1 MRREKED
8 EIYTLRPQALND
20 FIGQSAL
27 KDKLTIFMTASLQ
40 REEPL
45 DHTLFYGPPGL
56 GKTTLAGIIAKEM
69 KGNLR
74 VTTGP
79 ALERAGDLAA
89 ILSNIQPND
98 VLFID
103 EIHRMSA
110 NIEEILYPAME
121 DFSLSIVVGKGPL
134 ARSIRLALPKF
145 TLIGATT
152 RLGLLTSP
160 LRARFGIVEQLH
172 LYSPEE
178 LTAIVKRGAGV
189 LGLNIMDDA
198 AEEIGLR
205 SRGTPRVA
213 LRLLRRVRDVAEVK
227 RVPQVERDL
236 ARYALD
242 MLGVDPQGLDDG
254 DRKFLRALIE
264 LFDGGPV
271 GLSTLAAALNED
283 AQTIEDIY
291 EPYLIQKG
299 LLERTPRGRRATRNT
314 WTISASP
321 YRSTSCSTSRTSK
334 ASSRRRTNNEPARK
348 SAYRHGAAACGDR
361 RRPGPRGQAQHPVR
375 KAAGRHH
382 IPEKEPDR
390 LRPVRT
396 MLVVS
401 LVLSIIFNIFSR
413 WK

>member
-1 MRREKED
+1 MPEEQNKLMETMRREKE
-8 EIYTLRPQALND
+8 EETFTLRPQELDD
-20 FIGQSAL
+20 FIGQSNL
-27 KDKLTIFMTASLQ
+27 KDKLSIYMKAALQ

-56 GKTTLAGIIAKEM
+56 GKTTLAGIIAREM

-134 ARSIRLALPKF
+134 ARSIRLSLPKF

-178 LTAIVKRGAGV
+178 LTAIVQRGAGV
-189 LGLNIMDDA
+189 LKVNIDDEA
-198 AEEIGLR
+198 AKEIGLR

-227 RVPQVERDL
+227 RAEQVRLEL

-242 MLGVDPQGLDDG
+242 MLGIDEQGLDEG
-254 DRKFLRALIE
+254 DRKLLRALLE
-264 LFDGGPV
+264 VYEGGPT
-271 GLSTLAAALNED
+271 GLTTLAAALNED

-291 EPYLIQKG
+291 EPYLLQKG
-299 LLERTPRGRRATRNT
+299 LLERTPRGRKATRHT
-314 WTISASP
+314 WEYMGLQPSQ
-321 YRSTSCSTSRTSK
+321 K
-334 ASSRRRTNNEPARK
+334 FV
-348 SAYRHGAAACGDR
+348 
-361 RRPGPRGQAQHPVR
+361 QAQQ
-375 KAAGRHH
+375 
-382 IPEKEPDR
+382 
-390 LRPVRT
+390 
-396 MLVVS
+396 S
-401 LVLSIIFNIFSR
+401 LFDGEDDA
-413 WK
+413 

>member
-1 MRREKED
+1 MTPDTTAFPDKPFESLRQERSAD
-8 EIYTLRPQALND
+8 ALTLRPQSLVE
-20 FIGQSAL
+20 FIGQDAL
-27 KDKLTIFMTASLQ
+27 KDKLSIFVQASVS
-40 REEPL
+40 RGEPL

-74 VTTGP
+74 VTSGP

-121 DFSLSIVVGKGPL
+121 DFCLSVIVGKGPL
-134 ARSIRLALPKF
+134 ARSIRLQLPRF
-145 TLIGATT
+145 TLVGATT

-172 LYSPEE
+172 LYTFEE
-178 LTAIVKRGAGV
+178 LTEIVLRGAGV
-189 LGLNIMDDA
+189 IATDIAHEA
-198 AEEIGLR
+198 AMEIGRR

-213 LRLLRRVRDVAEVK
+213 LRLLRRVRDVA
-227 RVPQVERDL
+227 QVREETKIGKEL
-236 ARYALD
+236 AKAALD
-242 MLGVDPQGLDDG
+242 MLGVDSSGLDEQ
-254 DRKFLRALIE
+254 DRKFLRALLE

-283 AQTIEDIY
+283 TQTIEDIY

-314 WTISASP
+314 YEYMGVPLSP
-321 YRSTSCSTSRTSK
+321 FFRQRSLLDES
-334 ASSRRRTNNEPARK
+334 E
-348 SAYRHGAAACGDR
+348 GG
-361 RRPGPRGQAQHPVR
+361 V
-375 KAAGRHH
+375 
-382 IPEKEPDR
+382 
-390 LRPVRT
+390 
-396 MLVVS
+396 
-401 LVLSIIFNIFSR
+401 
-413 WK
+413 

>member
-1 MRREKED
+1 MIENSEFNSAKLMEKMRGSKD
-8 EIYTLRPQALND
+8 EEILTLRPQALND

-27 KDKLTIFMTASLQ
+27 KDKLTIFMTASIQ
-40 REEPL
+40 RGEPL

-69 KGNLR
+69 KGTLR

-121 DFSLSIVVGKGPL
+121 DFSLSIVVGKGPM
-134 ARSIRLALPKF
+134 ARSIRIALPKF

-172 LYSPEE
+172 LYTPEE
-178 LTAIVKRGAGV
+178 LTAIVHRGSGV
-189 LGLNIMDDA
+189 LGVKITEEA
-198 AEEIGLR
+198 AQEIGLR

-227 RVPQVERDL
+227 KVPCIERSL
-236 ARYALD
+236 ANYALD
-242 MLGVDPQGLDDG
+242 MLGVDSEGLDDG
-254 DRKFLRALIE
+254 DRKFLKALLE
-264 LFDGGPV
+264 LFEGGPV

-283 AQTIEDIY
+283 SQTIEDIY

-299 LLERTPRGRRATRNT
+299 LLERTPRGRRATRMT
-314 WTISASP
+314 WEYMGMEMPQYFIQQFQTQQ
-321 YRSTSCSTSRTSK
+321 TLF
-334 ASSRRRTNNEPARK
+334 
-348 SAYRHGAAACGDR
+348 
-361 RRPGPRGQAQHPVR
+361 
-375 KAAGRHH
+375 
-382 IPEKEPDR
+382 EKESDEQ
-390 LRPVRT
+390 
-396 MLVVS
+396 
-401 LVLSIIFNIFSR
+401 
-413 WK
+413 

>member
-1 MRREKED
+1 MIDNNDKLIEKIKNDKED
-8 EIYTLRPQALND
+8 EVFTLRPQALD
-20 FIGQSAL
+20 EFIGQSGL

-40 REEPL
+40 RSEPL

-110 NIEEILYPAME
+110 HIEEILYPAME
-121 DFSLSIVVGKGPL
+121 DFSLSIIVGKGPL
-134 ARSIRLALPKF
+134 ARSIRLSLPKF

-172 LYSPEE
+172 LYSPDE
-178 LTAIVKRGAGV
+178 LTSIVKRGAEV
-189 LGLNIMDDA
+189 LGVNVSDEA
-198 AEEIGLR
+198 AVEIGLR

-213 LRLLRRVRDVAEVK
+213 LRLLKRVRDVAEVK
-227 RVPQVERDL
+227 KVDIVEREL
-236 ARYALD
+236 SKFALD
-242 MLGVDPQGLDDG
+242 MLGVDSEGLDEG
-254 DRKFLRALIE
+254 DRKFLMALVE

-283 AQTIEDIY
+283 TQTIEDIY

-299 LLERTPRGRRATRNT
+299 LLERTPRGRKATRNT
-314 WTISASP
+314 WDYLGIPVSP
-321 YRSTSCSTSRTSK
+321 HFVQY
-334 ASSRRRTNNEPARK
+334 
-348 SAYRHGAAACGDR
+348 
-361 RRPGPRGQAQHPVR
+361 QQMQ
-375 KAAGRHH
+375 
-382 IPEKEPDR
+382 
-390 LRPVRT
+390 L
-396 MLVVS
+396 
-401 LVLSIIFNIFSR
+401 LSEEDMECN
-413 WK
+413 K

>member
-1 MRREKED
+1 MTDNGDKLIEKIRNDKED
-8 EIYTLRPQALND
+8 EIFTLRPQALD
-20 FIGQSAL
+20 EFIGQGVL

-40 REEPL
+40 RSEPL

-79 ALERAGDLAA
+79 ALERAGDLAT

-110 NIEEILYPAME
+110 HIEEILYPAME
-121 DFSLSIVVGKGPL
+121 DFSLSIIVGKGPL
-134 ARSIRLALPKF
+134 ARSIRLSLPKF

-172 LYSPEE
+172 LYSPDE
-178 LTAIVKRGAGV
+178 LTAIVKRGAEV
-189 LGLNIMDDA
+189 LGVRVSDDA
-198 AEEIGLR
+198 AVEIGLR

-213 LRLLRRVRDVAEVK
+213 LRLLKRVRDVAEVK
-227 RVPQVERDL
+227 KAQIVERDL
-236 ARYALD
+236 SKYALD
-242 MLGVDPQGLDDG
+242 MLGVDSEGLDEG
-254 DRKFLRALIE
+254 DRKFLMALVE

-283 AQTIEDIY
+283 TQTIEDIY

-299 LLERTPRGRRATRNT
+299 LLERTPRGRKATRNT
-314 WTISASP
+314 WDYLGLPVSP
-321 YRSTSCSTSRTSK
+321 RFVQYQQMQLLSEEDTECSK
-334 ASSRRRTNNEPARK
+334 
-348 SAYRHGAAACGDR
+348 
-361 RRPGPRGQAQHPVR
+361 
-375 KAAGRHH
+375 
-382 IPEKEPDR
+382 
-390 LRPVRT
+390 
-396 MLVVS
+396 
-401 LVLSIIFNIFSR
+401 
-413 WK
+413 

>member
-1 MRREKED
+1 MNDNGDKLIEKIRNDKED
-8 EIYTLRPQALND
+8 EIFTLRPQALD
-20 FIGQSAL
+20 EFIGQGGL

-40 REEPL
+40 RSEPL

-110 NIEEILYPAME
+110 HIEEILYPAME
-121 DFSLSIVVGKGPL
+121 DFSLSIIVGKGPL
-134 ARSIRLALPKF
+134 ARSIRLSLPKF

-178 LTAIVKRGAGV
+178 LTAIVKRGAEV
-189 LGLNIMDDA
+189 LGVRVSDDA
-198 AEEIGLR
+198 AVEIGLR

-213 LRLLRRVRDVAEVK
+213 LRLLKRVRDVAEVK
-227 RVPQVERDL
+227 KAGIVQRDL
-236 ARYALD
+236 SKYALD
-242 MLGVDPQGLDDG
+242 MLGVDSEGLDEG
-254 DRKFLRALIE
+254 DRKFLMALVE

-283 AQTIEDIY
+283 TQTIEDIY

-299 LLERTPRGRRATRNT
+299 LLERTPRGRKATRNT
-314 WTISASP
+314 WDYLGLPISPHFVQYQQMQLMSEEDAE
-321 YRSTSCSTSRTSK
+321 CSK
-334 ASSRRRTNNEPARK
+334 
-348 SAYRHGAAACGDR
+348 
-361 RRPGPRGQAQHPVR
+361 
-375 KAAGRHH
+375 
-382 IPEKEPDR
+382 
-390 LRPVRT
+390 
-396 MLVVS
+396 
-401 LVLSIIFNIFSR
+401 
-413 WK
+413 

>member
-1 MRREKED
+1 MIDNNDKLIEKIKNDKGD
-8 EIYTLRPQALND
+8 EVFTLRPQALD
-20 FIGQSAL
+20 EFIGQGGL

-40 REEPL
+40 RSEPL

-110 NIEEILYPAME
+110 HIEEILYPAME
-121 DFSLSIVVGKGPL
+121 DFSLSIIVGKGPL
-134 ARSIRLALPKF
+134 ARSIRLSLPKF

-172 LYSPEE
+172 LYSPDE
-178 LTAIVKRGAGV
+178 LTSIVKRGADV
-189 LGLNIMDDA
+189 LGVNISDEA
-198 AEEIGLR
+198 AVEIGLR

-213 LRLLRRVRDVAEVK
+213 LRLLKRVRDVAEVK
-227 RVPQVERDL
+227 KVAIVEREL
-236 ARYALD
+236 SKFALD
-242 MLGVDPQGLDDG
+242 MLGVDSEGLDEG
-254 DRKFLRALIE
+254 DRKFLMALVE

-283 AQTIEDIY
+283 TQTIEDIY

-299 LLERTPRGRRATRNT
+299 LLERTPRGRKATRNT
-314 WTISASP
+314 WDYLGIPVSP
-321 YRSTSCSTSRTSK
+321 HFVQY
-334 ASSRRRTNNEPARK
+334 
-348 SAYRHGAAACGDR
+348 
-361 RRPGPRGQAQHPVR
+361 QQMQ
-375 KAAGRHH
+375 
-382 IPEKEPDR
+382 
-390 LRPVRT
+390 L
-396 MLVVS
+396 
-401 LVLSIIFNIFSR
+401 LSEEEIECN
-413 WK
+413 K

>member
-1 MRREKED
+1 MSDNNSPKLIETIKNEKNG
-8 EIYTLRPQALND
+8 EIQSLRPQALND

-27 KDKLTIFMTASLQ
+27 KDKLTIYMTASIQ
-40 REEPL
+40 RGEPL

-121 DFSLSIVVGKGPL
+121 DFSLSIIVGKGPL
-134 ARSIRLALPKF
+134 ARSIKLSLPKF

-152 RLGLLTSP
+152 RMGLLTSP

-178 LTAIVKRGAGV
+178 LTDIVKRGAEV
-189 LGLNIMDDA
+189 LSVNIEQDA
-198 AEEIGLR
+198 AEEIGVR

-227 RVPQVERDL
+227 GAARIKRDL
-236 ARYALD
+236 AQYALD
-242 MLGVDPQGLDDG
+242 MLGVDSLGLDEG
-254 DRKFLRALIE
+254 DRKFLRALAE

-283 AQTIEDIY
+283 QQTIEDIF

-299 LLERTPRGRRATRNT
+299 MLERTPRGRKATRAT
-314 WTISASP
+314 WEYLGI
-321 YRSTSCSTSRTSK
+321 
-334 ASSRRRTNNEPARK
+334 
-348 SAYRHGAAACGDR
+348 
-361 RRPGPRGQAQHPVR
+361 PVPS
-375 KAAGRHH
+375 HFTQLQQTLLL
-382 IPEKEPDR
+382 PEDG
-390 LRPVRT
+390 
-396 MLVVS
+396 
-401 LVLSIIFNIFSR
+401 N
-413 WK
+413 

>member
-1 MRREKED
+1 MDDKLIENIKNEKEH
-8 EIYTLRPQALND
+8 EEEGLTLRPQSLDD
-20 FIGQSAL
+20 FIGQSSL
-27 KDKLTIFMTASLQ
+27 KEKLTIFMTASIQ

-69 KGNLR
+69 KGSLR

-89 ILSNIQPND
+89 ILSNIQPGD

-121 DFSLSIVVGKGPL
+121 DFALSIIVGKGPL
-134 ARSIRLALPKF
+134 ARSIRLSLPRF

-172 LYSPEE
+172 LYSPDE
-178 LTAIVKRGAGV
+178 LTEIVKRGANV
-189 LGLNIMDDA
+189 LNVEIEQNA

-227 RVPQVERDL
+227 RSGKIEIDL

-242 MLGVDPQGLDDG
+242 MLGIDKSGLDDS
-254 DRKFLRALIE
+254 DRKFLRALAE

-283 AQTIEDIY
+283 SQTIEDIY
-291 EPYLIQKG
+291 EPYLIQQG
-299 LLERTPRGRRATRNT
+299 LLERTPRGRKATRGT
-314 WTISASP
+314 WEYLGI
-321 YRSTSCSTSRTSK
+321 K
-334 ASSRRRTNNEPARK
+334 IPA
-348 SAYRHGAAACGDR
+348 
-361 RRPGPRGQAQHPVR
+361 QF
-375 KAAGRHH
+375 
-382 IPEKEPDR
+382 
-390 LRPVRT
+390 
-396 MLVVS
+396 VS
-401 LVLSIIFNIFSR
+401 QQTTLLDEEDL
-413 WK
+413 